1 MQNASFAKFLTN
13 RTSFGASGEL
23 SFFIRTR
30 EHNGLVVFMTDS
42 GDDHI
47 AVVVHEGF
55 LTIQVKSD
63 GVNSNVTLN
72 ESINDGEWHFAEMQG
87 NMLRLDNHTQEVVLT
102 GGKSINL
109 TFTFIGGL
117 DDYNRFPDA
126 FLIRNPFRGCL
137 QDIRLNNQLLD
148 FGFTSPSVISMDQY
162 QLLASSHLG
171 EGCKGMDVCR
181 SAPCGVGGYCKDLWN
196 KYQCDCKPRYG
207 GTDCALYGCA
217 LVNLCPANTTC
228 RDVGENYEC
237 RWSTILYI
245 YSFILEVFLH
255 KFCANNITPSRRGLR
270 FIIRVTGPIF
280 CTKRLSITSHVFW
293 IDIPSGS

>member
-42 GDDHI
+42 GDNHI

-55 LTIQVKSD
+55 LTIQVKLD

-126 FLIRNPFRGCL
+126 FLIRTPFRGCL
-137 QDIRLNNQLLD
+137 QDIRLNNQLFD
-148 FGFTSPSVISMDQY
+148 FGFTSPSLISMDQY
-162 QLLASSHLG
+162 QLLASGHVG
-171 EGCKGMDVCR
+171 EGCKGMNVCR

-237 RWSTILYI
+237 KWSTILYI
-245 YSFILEVFLH
+245 SCFILEVF
-255 KFCANNITPSRRGLR
+255 
-270 FIIRVTGPIF
+270 FINFVPTISPQVGED
-280 CTKRLSITSHVFW
+280 L
-293 IDIPSGS
+293 DL